1 MRERLAAA
9 VPTAATTTRA
19 TSTRTIFQ
27 TVSQLME
34 VRNFEKILRVGSRYR
49 HISSFL
55 NDPFS
60 DAYVLYA
67 FGTAKNML
75 DQKMKLAQNTR
86 FIISKEPTKEEHI
99 EYRRNKRQQKYI
111 NVSSEACRVAYLSGV
126 S

>member
-1 MRERLAAA
+1 MSKKQTNTNGELVRERLAAA

-19 TSTRTIFQ
+19 TSTRIIFQ

-34 VRNFEKILRVGSRYR
+34 VRNFEKILRVESRYR

-86 FIISKEPTKEEHI
+86 FIISKELKSAWRTSTPMI
-99 EYRRNKRQQKYI
+99 SPIGKRK
-111 NVSSEACRVAYLSGV
+111 
-126 S
+126 